1 MHKSYAFNFDN
12 LNSDILSRLI
22 NHASELGGNEVT
34 PVSALGR
41 ILELPCSHFFGDS
54 LGVGSASGMS
64 RKSPPPSTIGQVL
77 TPACCFDFSL
87 SVSSL
92 FVQRRETDEE
102 RMREV
107 TAAPLQRSFPLELI
121 LLPKPCDMGA
131 HSGDT

>member
-64 RKSPPPSTIGQVL
+64 RKSPPPPPQSVK
-77 TPACCFDFSL
+77 FSL
-87 SVSSL
+87 PPVALISRCQCHPCS
-92 FVQRRETDEE
+92 FREG
-102 RMREV
+102 RLMKNGCVR
-107 TAAPLQRSFPLELI
+107 
-121 LLPKPCDMGA
+121 
-131 HSGDT
+131 